1 MRTRSLWVVAEYTG
15 KSGALGPDCLVQILA
30 LPHTGCE
37 TLDFCSVFLSNWD
50 ILIDPPSRVVM
61 RIK

>member
-1 MRTRSLWVVAEYTG
+1 MAAEYTG

-30 LPHTGCE
+30 LPHTDCE

-50 ILIDPPSRVVM
+50 IIIDPPSRVVM